1 MQLIIQLG
9 VILTNPKN
17 NNNSGDNNTNS
28 LFKITK
34 EINNMK
40 EEIKKTNNNLM
51 KYLPKKAIEDKIN
64 LINDNRSQ
72 LLKKIETNE
81 EKIKQNKKEMKNINK
96 LIVRLEEEL
105 KENKEKEF
113 VMKIVMVVR
122 FSDDLFHPI
131 TDLLCDLKE
140 NLFEYINK
148 MFEAKNEKEDE
159 KPVKNF
165 I

>member
-64 LINDNRSQ
+64 LINDNRCISFS
-72 LLKKIETNE
+72 LYIGIFIESCKI
-81 EKIKQNKKEMKNINK
+81 I
-96 LIVRLEEEL
+96 
-105 KENKEKEF
+105 F
-113 VMKIVMVVR
+113 
-122 FSDDLFHPI
+122 
-131 TDLLCDLKE
+131 
-140 NLFEYINK
+140 
-148 MFEAKNEKEDE
+148 
-159 KPVKNF
+159 
-165 I
+165 